1 MTARHKLRFRYKALF
16 DAIGILIAVATF
28 VLAVATPESVREE
41 HMNLY
46 TLNIV
51 AGVILSAAFLA
62 ETFGLAP
69 AVIEILL
76 GFGVGKVGVHPV
88 ESLETLSLIGS
99 VFLLFVAGTEVDLN
113 ILRKNLKDSVGIG
126 TASVVAPLLS
136 TYALLVYL
144 GYSEGALLASIGVS
158 TTGVAIVYSIL
169 RKTGLYRHP
178 RGQLIL
184 SAAMAA
190 DIVSVLLFSSMII
203 EPTPLL
209 IIYAFVLLVVPY
221 MLNRFIHLIPRV
233 AHELEVRLIL
243 ALLVGAALFSEAL
256 KLHAV
261 LFAFVLGL
269 AFSDEVAKRRDLKE
283 KIEGI
288 VLGFLAPIF
297 FTTAGLTVADV
308 SLTTSYIILATAI
321 FLISYTA
328 KVVTSYFGLRL
339 IGIRDSK
346 LPIMMGA
353 RMTVSTVIA
362 YTGLSTGLLTGE
374 LAGAIILSAIA
385 ATLTSGLLTS
395 RTTPEAVV

>member
-1 MTARHKLRFRYKALF
+1 MVDRRRLRLRYRMFF
-16 DAIGILIAVATF
+16 DLIGISIAVATF
-28 VLAVATPESVREE
+28 ILAYATPVTVREE
-41 HMNLY
+41 HADLY

-62 ETFGLAP
+62 ETFGVAP

-76 GFGVGKVGVHPV
+76 GFAVGRIGVHPV
-88 ESLETLSLIGS
+88 ETLEILSLIGS
-99 VFLLFVAGTEVDLN
+99 VFLLFTAGTEVDIG
-113 ILRKNLKDSVGIG
+113 ILRRNLKHSLAIG

-136 TYALLVYL
+136 TYTLLSYI
-144 GYSEGALLASIGVS
+144 GYTREALLASIGVS

-178 RGQLIL
+178 RGQLVL

-203 EPTPLL
+203 EPTPILV
-209 IIYAFVLLVVPY
+209 IYATVLVGVPY
-221 MLNRFIHLIPRV
+221 LLNRFIHLIPRT

-269 AFSDEVAKRRDLKE
+269 AFSDEVSRRRDLKE

-288 VLGFLAPIF
+288 VLGLLAPIF
-297 FTTAGLTVADV
+297 FTTAGLTVAGV
-308 SLTTSYIILATAI
+308 KLTRSYIILAATLFAVS
-321 FLISYTA
+321 FFA
-328 KVVTSYFGLRL
+328 KIGTSYVSLRI
-339 IGIRDSK
+339 IGVRDKK
-346 LPIMMGA
+346 LPVMMGA

-362 YTGLSTGLLTGE
+362 YTGLSTGLLDGE

-385 ATLTSGLLTS
+385 ATLASGLIAS
-395 RTTPEAVV
+395 RTAPETVV